1 MIPQCLTQQIEY
13 SLPRNF
19 DGDSHLLALLS
30 GVYNE
35 TAFAALD
42 YILDTAA
49 YNNVKVIF
57 IMGDNWQYMD
67 SKRNVSIILSLDLPV
82 DCCH

>member
-1 MIPQCLTQQIEY
+1 M
-13 SLPRNF
+13 
-19 DGDSHLLALLS
+19 DSNKETTMYISASHTA

-57 IMGDNWQYMD
+57 TMGDNWQYED
-67 SKRNVSIILSLDLPV
+67 AKRNVSCASQLHKEL
-82 DCCH
+82 C